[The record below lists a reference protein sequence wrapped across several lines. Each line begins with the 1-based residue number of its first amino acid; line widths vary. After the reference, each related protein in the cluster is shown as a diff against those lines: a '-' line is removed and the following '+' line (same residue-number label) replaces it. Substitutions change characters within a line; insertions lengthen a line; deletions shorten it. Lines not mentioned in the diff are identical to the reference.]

1 METRKTAKW
10 EQLSPP
16 IELHFAA
23 FVCETF
29 LQIWNKICSFFL
41 SQTVSGYISFSSLVR
56 NLFRGKNY
64 FSIHFVLIIFSLN
77 SNQERIQPIL

>member
-29 LQIWNKICSFFL
+29 LQIWNKICFFFVSNSFWVHFFL
-41 SQTVSGYISFSSLVR
+41 IIALVR

-64 FSIHFVLIIFSLN
+64 FSIHFVL
-77 SNQERIQPIL
+77 

>member
-23 FVCETF
+23 FVCEMF
-29 LQIWNKICSFFL
+29 VQIWNKICFFFGLKQFLGTFL
-41 SQTVSGYISFSSLVR
+41 S
-56 NLFRGKNY
+56 
-64 FSIHFVLIIFSLN
+64 HHW
-77 SNQERIQPIL
+77 

>member
-1 METRKTAKW
+1 MKTRKTAKW

-29 LQIWNKICSFFL
+29 LQIWNKICSFF
-41 SQTVSGYISFSSLVR
+41 VSNSFWV
-56 NLFRGKNY
+56 
-64 FSIHFVLIIFSLN
+64 HFLLIIGKKSIQRQELLFN
-77 SNQERIQPIL
+77 SFCSYYL